1 VRGGLGTCFGV
12 YTVSSNQQ
20 STVISDGVVV
30 FLSLFDHNRRP
41 IAAFRPPPSAYAGEV
56 TSG

>member
-41 IAAFRPPPSAYAGEV
+41 IAAYAGEV